1 MEDMLRNRLVQIT
14 ASARETGRYW
24 KQDMI
29 RRHKNVCVY
38 GLGKFFADVFAD
50 RNFKEI
56 FHVNYLSDADPGK
69 WGKKYEGIEC
79 IEPAKLKDIEDLAV
93 IIMLGN
99 TLDVEQKFI
108 KGGVKTFVS
117 AYELL
122 LEMSIGQKFDFE
134 KNEILQVYD
143 LLAEEKSKEIYVEL
157 LANRLAPQLKRK
169 TYPEL
174 CSPLDYFNGE
184 IFPVTD
190 TECFVDCGAFDGDSI
205 RNFLCTAH
213 DFERID
219 AFEMEGKNFQRLEQ
233 YTASLDKEMQGKI
246 VCRHQGVWHERAVL
260 SYGNEEKSSGEAYSM
275 LKTSNQNQVTADRLD
290 HILAGEKVT
299 FIKMDIEGA
308 ELNALKGACGILK
321 EQHSKLAVCLYHKL
335 EDLWE
340 IPMFVQSVSKN
351 YRMGI
356 RHHYAYGFE
365 GTVLYAFCD
374 E

>member
-1 MEDMLRNRLVQIT
+1 
-14 ASARETGRYW
+14 
-24 KQDMI
+24 
-29 RRHKNVCVY
+29 
-38 GLGKFFADVFAD
+38 
-50 RNFKEI
+50 
-56 FHVNYLSDADPGK
+56 
-69 WGKKYEGIEC
+69 
-79 IEPAKLKDIEDLAV
+79 
-93 IIMLGN
+93 
-99 TLDVEQKFI
+99 
-108 KGGVKTFVS
+108 
-117 AYELL
+117 
-122 LEMSIGQKFDFE
+122 MSIGQKFDFE

-246 VCRHQGVWHERAVL
+246 VCHHQGVWHERAVL

-275 LKTSNQNQVTADRLD
+275 FKTSNQNQVTADRLD

-321 EQHSKLAVCLYHKL
+321 EQHPKLAVCLYHKL